1 MWPADRAKRL
11 RWDDRCSAAPFRHYV
26 GLPCVR
32 ILRRSPRALMFA
44 VVASISPLVQSDDIV
59 AARELLSDVVSTTPV
74 LYSRVLSELAGG
86 PVYLKCEN
94 LQRTGSFKVRGAY
107 TRIARL
113 SDAERSRGVVAASAG
128 NHAQGVAFAAG
139 LLGASATVVMPE
151 RAPLPKV
158 EATRGYGASVIL
170 HGSSVED
177 ALDEALLF
185 AERTGAVFIH
195 PFDHPDIVAG
205 QGTLG
210 FEIIEQ
216 CPGVRT
222 ILIPAGGGGLTAGVT
237 VAVQSLDPD
246 VRVIGVQAA
255 AVPGLIAS
263 AAAGAPVQV
272 VGRPTIAD
280 GIAVQR
286 PGDIPFAIITAS
298 SGRIVAVSEAALARA
313 LLLCLERAKQVVE
326 PSGAAGVAALLDA
339 VDDEF
344 EPPVVV
350 VLSGGNIDPLLLS
363 KLLRNGLSA
372 AGRFLGFRCRVPDY
386 PGSLAALLRLLADL
400 GANVL
405 EVSHERLVPS
415 LRVDEVEVVL
425 QVETRVPEHCALVKD
440 ALRAAGYNLVFS

>member
-1 MWPADRAKRL
+1 
-11 RWDDRCSAAPFRHYV
+11 
-26 GLPCVR
+26 
-32 ILRRSPRALMFA
+32 MFA
-44 VVASISPLVQSDDIV
+44 VVASSITPLVQSDDIV
-59 AARELLSDVVSTTPV
+59 AARELLADVISPTPV
-74 LYSRVLSELAGG
+74 LYSRVLSEQAGG

-113 SDAERSRGVVAASAG
+113 SAAERARGVVAASAG

-139 LLGASATVVMPE
+139 LLGAAATVVMPE
-151 RAPLPKV
+151 RAPIPKV
-158 EATRGYGASVIL
+158 EATRAYGAEVIL
-170 HGSSVED
+170 HGMSVED
-177 ALDEALLF
+177 ALEEALRF
-185 AERTGAVFIH
+185 AARTGAVFIH

-216 CPGVRT
+216 CPQVRT
-222 ILIPAGGGGLTAGVT
+222 ILVPAGGGGIAAGVT
-237 VAVQSLDPD
+237 VAVQSLDPA
-246 VRVIGVQAA
+246 VKVVCVQAA
-255 AVPGLIAS
+255 AVPGLVDS
-263 AAAGAPVQV
+263 LAAGHPVQV
-272 VGRPTIAD
+272 VGTPTMAD

-286 PGDIPFAIITAS
+286 PGDIPFAILAAAADRVVT
-298 SGRIVAVSEAALARA
+298 VSEAALARG

-326 PSGAAGVAALLDA
+326 PAGAAGVAALLA
-339 VDDEF
+339 EPGAF

-386 PGSLAALLRLLADL
+386 PGSLATLLGLLAGL

-405 EVSHERLVPS
+405 EVSHERLAPS

-425 QVETRVPEHCALVKD
+425 QVETRGPEHCEHVTD
-440 ALRAAGYNLVFS
+440 GLRAAGYDLTFG

>member
-1 MWPADRAKRL
+1 
-11 RWDDRCSAAPFRHYV
+11 
-26 GLPCVR
+26 
-32 ILRRSPRALMFA
+32 MFGD
-44 VVASISPLVQSDDIV
+44 VATITPEVQPDDIV
-59 AARELLSDVVSTTPV
+59 AARELLTDVISPTPM
-74 LYSRVLSELAGG
+74 LFSRVLSEQAGG

-113 SDAERSRGVVAASAG
+113 SDAERARGVVAASAG

-158 EATRGYGASVIL
+158 EATLAYGAEVIL
-170 HGSSVED
+170 HGSTVED
-177 ALDEALLF
+177 ALAEALRF
-185 AERTGAVFIH
+185 SARTGAVFIH

-222 ILIPAGGGGLTAGVT
+222 VLVPAGGGGLVAGIT
-237 VAVQSLDPD
+237 VAVQALDPA
-246 VRVIGVQAA
+246 VRVTAVQAQ
-255 AVPGLIAS
+255 AVPGLIES
-263 AAAGAPVQV
+263 VAAGAPVQV
-272 VGRPTIAD
+272 VGAPTMAD

-286 PGDIPFAIITAS
+286 PGDIPFAILTEAG
-298 SGRIVAVSEAALARA
+298 GRVVAVSEAALARA
-313 LLLCLERAKQVVE
+313 MLLCLERAKQVVE
-326 PSGAAGVAALLDA
+326 PAGAAGVAALMENPAD
-339 VDDEF
+339 F

-350 VLSGGNIDPLLLS
+350 VLSGGNIDPLLMS
-363 KLLRNGLSA
+363 KLLRYGLSA
-372 AGRFLGFRCRVPDY
+372 AGRYLGFRCRVPDY
-386 PGSLAALLRLLADL
+386 PGSLATLLALLAGL

-405 EVSHERLVPS
+405 EVSHERLAPR

-425 QVETRVPEHCALVKD
+425 QVETRGPEHCEHVKD
-440 ALRAAGYNLVFS
+440 GLREAGYDLAFA

>member
-1 MWPADRAKRL
+1 M
-11 RWDDRCSAAPFRHYV
+11 FR
-26 GLPCVR
+26 G
-32 ILRRSPRALMFA
+32 
-44 VVASISPLVQSDDIV
+44 VVTISPLVQADDIV
-59 AARELLSDVVSTTPV
+59 AARELLRDVISPTPM
-74 LYSRVLSELAGG
+74 LYSRVLSERAGG

-113 SDAERSRGVVAASAG
+113 SDAERARGVVAASAG

-139 LLGASATVVMPE
+139 LLGTSATVVMPE

-158 EATRGYGASVIL
+158 EATLAYGASVIL

-177 ALDEALLF
+177 ALAEALRF
-185 AERTGAVFIH
+185 AARTEAVFIH

-222 ILIPAGGGGLTAGVT
+222 VLVPAGGGGLAAGIT

-246 VRVIGVQAA
+246 VRVVGVQAE
-255 AVPGLIAS
+255 AVPGLVAS
-263 AAAGAPVQV
+263 VAAGTPVQV
-272 VGRPTIAD
+272 VGAPTMAD

-286 PGDIPFAIITAS
+286 PGDIPFAILAS
-298 SGRIVAVSEAALARA
+298 AGGRVVAVSEAAIARA

-326 PSGAAGVAALLDA
+326 PSGAAGVAALLEGPG
-339 VDDEF
+339 EF

-363 KLLRNGLSA
+363 KLLRHGLSA
-372 AGRFLGFRCRVPDY
+372 AGRYLGFRCRVPDY
-386 PGSLAALLRLLADL
+386 PGSLAALLGLLAGL

-405 EVSHERLVPS
+405 EVSHERLAPT

-425 QVETRVPEHCALVKD
+425 QVETRGPEHCEHVKD
-440 ALRAAGYNLVFS
+440 ALRSAGYKLMFS